1 MQTRLRSRDLKH
13 TIRAEHGMWELQGIA
28 VSPGVAIGNAL
39 VFDREGYQ
47 ITRCRTASS
56 DAAQEWARIEAAI
69 QQASAR
75 LETSREHTSAQLGQH
90 LGNIFSAQQQILN
103 DRQLHAGVKRL
114 LDTQGYSAEFA
125 VSEVLNDYA
134 RIFRRGAT
142 FLAERVADILDIERL
157 LLEALSGKPTTTL
170 QDLPHPAIVA
180 SYDLTPGETAGLD
193 TTKVLGICTVAGGPG
208 GHSAIVAR
216 GLEIP
221 AVVGIGEFLH
231 RLKADCKVIVDGHR
245 GTVIVDPT
253 EAILEK
259 YTQQRQ
265 HRQHIQTELNV
276 VRDLP
281 AQTRDGT
288 RIELLA
294 NIEFPQEAT
303 SCIERG
309 SDGVGLYRTEF
320 LYLGTEKEPS
330 EEDHY
335 QAYSSVVKCLNGR
348 PVVIRTLDL
357 GADKMGSQMVAR
369 EENNPFLGLRSIR
382 MSLRNPALFRIQ
394 LRAIMRAANEGDI
407 RVMFPMISTVDEL
420 RNARFVLR
428 SVIDDLRE
436 DGYQVRGDV
445 PIGMM
450 VEVPSAV
457 MMLDRFVKEVD
468 FVSIGTNDLTQ
479 YTLAVDRSNEAVAD
493 LYQACDPSVLRLIL
507 RTREIAGSH
516 NISTSVCGEMSN
528 NPAYALLLVGL
539 GIRIL
544 SVAPSAI
551 PVLKTA
557 IRSITIDQCEAMAWR
572 AMRLETAREVD
583 VFLQNQLAGLVPE
596 IVLQA

>member
-1 MQTRLRSRDLKH
+1 ML
-13 TIRAEHGMWELQGIA
+13 ELQGIA

-47 ITRCRTASS
+47 ITRNRTASS
-56 DAAQEWARIEAAI
+56 DAAQEWARVEAAI
-69 QQASAR
+69 EQASAR
-75 LETSREHTSAQLGQH
+75 LDESREHTSANLGQH
-90 LGNIFSAQQQILN
+90 LGNIFSAQQQMLH
-103 DRQLHAGVKRL
+103 DRQLHAGVKKL
-114 LDTQGYSAEFA
+114 IDNQGYTAEFA

-134 RIFRRGAT
+134 RIFRRAGAS
-142 FLAERVADILDIERL
+142 FLAERVADIRDIERL
-157 LLEALSGKPTTTL
+157 LLEALSGRPTATL
-170 QDLPHPAIVA
+170 QQLPYPAVIA

-193 TTKVLGICTVAGGPG
+193 PTKVLGICTVAGGPG
-208 GHSAIVAR
+208 GHTAIVAR

-245 GTVIVDPT
+245 GTVIVDPD
-253 EAILEK
+253 EATLHR
-259 YTQQRQ
+259 YTQRQQ
-265 HRQHIQTELNV
+265 HRESIQTELAEI
-276 VRDLP
+276 RDLP
-281 AQTRDGT
+281 ACTSDGVH
-288 RIELLA
+288 IQLMA
-294 NIEFPQEAT
+294 NIEFPHEAIA
-303 SCIERG
+303 CVERG
-309 SDGVGLYRTEF
+309 ADGVGLYRTEF
-320 LYLGTEKEPS
+320 LYLSSEKEPT
-330 EEDHY
+330 EEEHY
-335 QAYSSVVKCLNGR
+335 QAYSSVLKDIGNR

-357 GADKMGSQMVAR
+357 GADKMGMHPVAR

-382 MSLRNPALFRIQ
+382 MSLRNPSLFRIQ
-394 LRAIMRAANEGDI
+394 LRAIMRAANDGDI
-407 RVMFPMISTVDEL
+407 RVMFPMISTLDEL

-428 SVIDDLRE
+428 SVMDDLRE
-436 DGYQVRGDV
+436 DGYQVRSDV

-479 YTLAVDRSNEAVAD
+479 YTLAVDRSNDAVAD
-493 LYQACDPSVLRLIL
+493 LYQACDPAVLRLIL
-507 RTREIAGSH
+507 RTKEIASGS
-516 NISTSVCGEMSN
+516 NVPTSVCGEMSN

-551 PVLKTA
+551 PVLKKA

-583 VFLQNQLAGLVPE
+583 AFLQNQLADLVPE